1 MPVHASENLRPADPI
16 RASQPGHLMPVLRW
30 AADNVAPMPPDD
42 SIAAFL
48 AEPRNAVVVGTR
60 ADGRPHATP
69 NWFYWDGTRFY
80 VSTTRD
86 RVKYR
91 IFTRDPRAQLLVDD
105 CTGFRYLMVYGTV
118 DIREDLAAE
127 LPRFRAIREKHGREA
142 QPDDELLAGLKA
154 EQRVLLAITPDGPPS
169 SWNARGFS

>member
-1 MPVHASENLRPADPI
+1 MT
-16 RASQPGHLMPVLRW
+16 
-30 AADNVAPMPPDD
+30 PDD
-42 SIAAFL
+42 AIAAFL
-48 AEPRNAVVVGTR
+48 AEPRNVVLAGTR

-69 NWFYWDGTRFY
+69 NWFYWDGTMFY

-105 CTGFRYLMVYGTV
+105 CTRFRYLMIYGTV
-118 DIREDLAAE
+118 DVREDLAAE
-127 LPRFRAIREKHGREA
+127 LPRFRAIRQKHCRDV
-142 QPDDELLAGLKA
+142 PSDDELLAGLKA

-169 SWNARGFS
+169 AWTVRGFS